1 MAKPDHPHPL
11 HRGRLERGLSI
22 ADIAASTRL
31 PPSMVTKIDEGRFEE
46 LPAGVYARA
55 YVRAFAAAVGVDPAR
70 VLRDLDGLLPE
81 APDPFPL
88 LREIKQAAQLRRRR
102 AWLLPRWFGATVDA
116 AALLAIN
123 ALMVR
128 LIAYVSGL
136 SVSVLLQD
144 ASASVAI
151 VCAVPLTTYFVLFGG
166 IAGRTPGAMVCRV
179 PEAPAQ
185 TPLELRTILLRAV
198 A

>member
-46 LPAGVYARA
+46 LPAGVYARG

-88 LREIKQAAQLRRRR
+88 LREIKQAAQPRRRR
-102 AWLLPRWFGATVDA
+102 EWLLPRWFGAAVDA
-116 AALLAIN
+116 AALLAIER
-123 ALMVR
+123 VR
-128 LIAYVSGL
+128 RELGFPIPVGGEAGGYKAGPVELLPGEVFSG
-136 SVSVLLQD
+136 V
-144 ASASVAI
+144 
-151 VCAVPLTTYFVLFGG
+151 F
-166 IAGRTPGAMVCRV
+166 
-179 PEAPAQ
+179 
-185 TPLELRTILLRAV
+185 LEKRRAV
-198 A
+198 AF